1 MIRRAQQ
8 VCKYLPGAP
17 ATDRMDIQVNASE
30 SVGLDRKATSRQVA
44 AQRNM
49 DSTQRPQ
56 NQITAFCQACGSKLS
71 FDARAVGRKAKC
83 LSCGHVF
90 TVPDTRRSD
99 PTTGPKETE
108 AREKPNKR
116 APEPPG
122 HEPQLSQPNDGVKFD
137 PLDALASSERT
148 AKGEPA
154 EQEIPAE
161 QAQPEEIEVI
171 SNPAIDPQATVTALG
186 VMLGLLY
193 LALITIGIILLHWK
207 LRPVLT
213 VWILLPLA
221 IVYGRK
227 TAIRIIYLLAGKTI
241 AAGDP
246 AG

>member
-1 MIRRAQQ
+1 
-8 VCKYLPGAP
+8 
-17 ATDRMDIQVNASE
+17 MDIQVNASE
-30 SVGLDRKATSRQVA
+30 AVGLDGTATSRQVA

-49 DSTQRPQ
+49 DNTQRPQ

-99 PTTGPKETE
+99 PATSPKETE
-108 AREKPNKR
+108 AREQPNKR

-122 HEPQLSQPNDGVKFD
+122 HAPQSSQPNDAVKFD

-148 AKGEPA
+148 AKGEAA
-154 EQEIPAE
+154 EHQIPAE

-193 LALITIGIILLHWK
+193 LALIAIGIILLHAQ
-207 LRPVLT
+207 LGPVLT
-213 VWILLPLA
+213 VWILLPLI
-221 IVYGRK
+221 IVYGR
-227 TAIRIIYLLAGKTI
+227 TTVIRLIYLLVGKTVV
-241 AAGDP
+241 AGDP